1 MKNKVYIVG
10 HSLSPQSAETITVLA
25 TFPRIILSE
34 INTHRMLS
42 KNTSSSRA
50 IPFLK
55 MVEAIQ
61 NNPFVP
67 IAWQKYH
74 PGMQGSEYLDET
86 VKYDLISFMT
96 ILNDTLSS
104 TKDEKER
111 ARLSK
116 KIEEKTKIIKEL
128 LTPYTLLEK
137 TLPEWW
143 LFARDKAVEAASILY
158 VFDVTK
164 QLCNRLLEPFM
175 RTTMLIT
182 GSREGW
188 DNFFNLR
195 CPNYSWIDVETIQG
209 FKSKKDMIFK
219 WKENNFHG
227 LPEINDELG
236 WLKLNKGQAEI
247 HIMDLAEKIYD
258 TMNESTPKQLQA
270 GEWHIP
276 FEDKINIDGVQGVK
290 FTLKDGSTKYV
301 EAKWITEYK
310 VKVSTAMAARTSY
323 TVVGDEKEVDYFKMI
338 ELHDRL
344 LSQDPPHSSP
354 MEHACQAVTD
364 EEYNNSFK
372 GQEKGWFRNYKG
384 FKSYRQVI
392 EESK

>member
-50 IPFLK
+50 IPFEK
-55 MVEAIQ
+55 MLEAVQ
-61 NNPFVP
+61 NNPFTP
-67 IAWQKYH
+67 FAWQKYH

-86 VKYDLISFMT
+86 VKYDLISFMD
-96 ILNDTLSS
+96 ILNNTLSN
-104 TKDEKER
+104 TEYEKER

-116 KIEEKTKIIKEL
+116 RIEEKTKIIKEL

-175 RTTMLIT
+175 WTTMLIT

-188 DNFFNLR
+188 DNFFHLR
-195 CPNYSWIDVETIQG
+195 AGNYGFTIDGNYHQ
-209 FKSKKDMIFK
+209 FKSKK
-219 WKENNFHG
+219 
-227 LPEINDELG
+227 ELLG
-236 WLKLNKGQAEI
+236 SRFGYLYKDNTDLQWLQMNKGQAEI
-247 HIMDLAEKIYD
+247 HMMMLSEKIYD
-258 TMNESTPKQLQA
+258 CIQESVPTQLKEN
-270 GEWHIP
+270 EWHLP
-276 FEDKINIDGVQGVK
+276 
-290 FTLKDGSTKYV
+290 
-301 EAKWITEYK
+301 
-310 VKVSTAMAARTSY
+310 
-323 TVVGDEKEVDYFKMI
+323 MI
-338 ELHDRL
+338 E
-344 LSQDPPHSSP
+344 
-354 MEHACQAVTD
+354 
-364 EEYNNSFK
+364 
-372 GQEKGWFRNYKG
+372 
-384 FKSYRQVI
+384 VI
-392 EESK
+392 ED